1 MYRILIA
8 VDDDVDRARAQARTI
23 EEMPGTDGD
32 AEVRLLHVFTE
43 NTAGA
48 SVGQIG
54 SVRAA
59 ENLLSE
65 AGVDVTLDETSGDP
79 AQMILGYAAEHDV
92 DLVCLGGR
100 KRSPAGKALFG
111 SVTQEVIFGTEK
123 PVVVCGQKRVEG

>member
-8 VDDDVDRARAQARTI
+8 VDDDVDRARVQARTV

-32 AEVRLLHVFTE
+32 VEVRLLHVFTE

-48 SVGQIG
+48 SVGQVE
-54 SVRAA
+54 SARVA

-79 AQMILGYAAEHDV
+79 AQMILGYVPEHDV
-92 DLVCLGGR
+92 DLVCFGGR

-111 SVTQEVIFGTEK
+111 SVTQNVILGTEK